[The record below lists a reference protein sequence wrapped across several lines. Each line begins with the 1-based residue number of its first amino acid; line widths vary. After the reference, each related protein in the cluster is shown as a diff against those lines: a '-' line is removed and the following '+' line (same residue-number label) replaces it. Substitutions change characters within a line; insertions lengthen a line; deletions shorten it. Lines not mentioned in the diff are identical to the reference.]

1 MLSSVKRI
9 SLKQN
14 FCIYLFHLY
23 ESPTKMKN
31 RDPFLLRQ
39 KICENIS
46 IDHLASITTKT
57 IMMKR
62 NLTFLSLCMIS
73 DHSNTYI
80 LSLISLKIK
89 INNSINLKEQSCML
103 LPNVLD
109 AIPIFASNAFKNIS
123 PALHVCTKN
132 FILLNSNYIPL
143 NSIL

>member
-1 MLSSVKRI
+1 MHLLISFVWITYKNEKSWSLSTS
-9 SLKQN
+9 
-14 FCIYLFHLY
+14 
-23 ESPTKMKN
+23 TKNLWKYFN
-31 RDPFLLRQ
+31 RPYCFYNNKDNNDEKKSNLLV
-39 KICENIS
+39 
-46 IDHLASITTKT
+46 
-57 IMMKR
+57 IMHD
-62 NLTFLSLCMIS
+62 S